1 MNVTAVSKYDPVVT
15 GFSAPAVSAPS
26 GSAAP
31 STEKP
36 PLQKAAEQQKNTA
49 VLKKPN
55 FDIMSLSED
64 ERKQLEEALKQLND
78 SIAPYNKMLRFRYN
92 DEAEQTYVEVIDTET
107 QEVVA
112 SLPPE
117 FLIDLSIRMKELIG
131 MFIDKRV

>member
-1 MNVTAVSKYDPVVT
+1 MNVTAVSKYDPVMT
-15 GFSAPAVSAPS
+15 GLSVPAVSAPS
-26 GSAAP
+26 KSTAP
-31 STEKP
+31 SPEKS
-36 PLQKAAEQQKNTA
+36 PLQKAAEQQKSTA

-92 DEAEQTYVEVIDTET
+92 EEAEQTYVEVIDTET
-107 QEVVA
+107 QKVVA

-117 FLIDLSIRMKELIG
+117 FLIDLSIKMKELIG